1 MPDDLLDRIDFPKYQ
16 RWVDRMAGGDCTL
29 KVFDAAG
36 KPFWGRRSP
45 ADGELARRLLEAPES
60 DGAGVHRLELEAGQ
74 ILLYRPLHMRHT
86 GLAGWAA
93 VIVDER
99 AASAAPL
106 ELDRMAEALDDV
118 AAGVVGEAAS
128 NYELDRMAEELAE
141 SYEDL
146 RLVFGMEARVTAHA
160 WEDQNVLR
168 ALLQST
174 AEHMRADVAAF
185 VRPADRLCV
194 YATSLSKE
202 IQNLDLVLIEMRGK
216 LFRFVQYARETVVVN
231 EANDPQRPYIF
242 TDLPYRVLA
251 SPVKVEH
258 SVDGIVVLLNHIHK
272 RPFSNSDRRLLEVL
286 ANQLSNLGEMTA
298 SLRKKDAIQTTFGN
312 YVDPRIV
319 RNLIEDSHFATVGER
334 RPMSVLFSDLEG
346 FTGLCEQITP
356 DAAVKFLNGYF
367 NQVSGPI
374 IAKQGIIDKYMGDA
388 VMAFWGPPFTDPADH
403 ARLACEAALEQL
415 ACLKEFR
422 RTVPDIIGVTNKG
435 LPRVNMRTGISTGEV
450 TVGNVGSDRMK
461 GYTVIGDTVNLAAR
475 LETACK
481 QYGVHILIS
490 EETRAHASTA
500 IETRELDR
508 VRLVGKS
515 QPVSVFELIGTAGGI
530 SSSLREMRDAFEAA
544 LDRYRLRDLAQA
556 RSIWQECARM
566 APDDHPTRMFLER
579 CEVLCAQSFPES
591 WDGVWTLSVK

>member
-16 RWVDRMAGGDCTL
+16 RWVDRMAGGDCAL

-36 KPFWGRRSP
+36 KLAWGRRSP
-45 ADGELARRLLEAPES
+45 ADGELARRLLEAPEQ

-74 ILLYRPLHMRHT
+74 ILLYRPLYMRHA

-93 VIVDER
+93 VIVGEC
-99 AASAAPL
+99 AASAAPV

-128 NYELDRMAEELAE
+128 NYELDKMAEELAE
-141 SYEDL
+141 CYEEL
-146 RLVFGMEARVTAHA
+146 RMVFGMEARVTAHA

-174 AEHMRADVAAF
+174 AEHMQADLAAF

-202 IQNLDLVLIEMRGK
+202 IQNLDLVLLEIRGN
-216 LFRFVQYARETVVVN
+216 LFRFVQSAGETVVVN
-231 EANDPQRPYIF
+231 ETNDPHRPYIF
-242 TDLPYRVLA
+242 TDMPYRVLA

-258 SVDGIVVLLNHIHK
+258 SVDGIVVLLNHMHK

-298 SLRKKDAIQTTFGN
+298 SLRKKDAIQTTFGK

-356 DAAVKFLNGYF
+356 DAAVKFLNEYF
-367 NQVSGPI
+367 NQVSAPI

-388 VMAFWGPPFTDPADH
+388 VMAFWGPPFTDSDDH

-415 ACLKEFR
+415 ACLTEFR
-422 RTVPDIIGVTNKG
+422 RTVSDIIGANNKV

-490 EETRAHASTA
+490 EETRARAGTA

-508 VRLVGKS
+508 VRIVGKS
-515 QPVSVFELIGTAGGI
+515 QPVSLFELIGTAGGI

-566 APDDHPTRMFLER
+566 APDDQPTRMFLER
-579 CEVLCAQSFPES
+579 CEVLFAQSFPES

>member
-1 MPDDLLDRIDFPKYQ
+1 MPDDLLNRIDFPKYQ

-29 KVFDAAG
+29 KIFNAAG
-36 KPFWGRRSP
+36 KPLRGRRNP
-45 ADGELARRLLEAPES
+45 ADGELARRLLEAPER
-60 DGAGVHRLELEAGQ
+60 DRAGVHRLEFEGGQ
-74 ILLYRPLHMRHT
+74 MLLYRPLHM
-86 GLAGWAA
+86 GNAGFAGWAA
-93 VIVDER
+93 IIVGER
-99 AASAAPL
+99 AAPAAPL
-106 ELDRMAEALDDV
+106 DLDRMGEALDDV
-118 AAGVVGEAAS
+118 VAGVVGEAAS

-141 SYEDL
+141 CYEDL
-146 RLVFGMEARVTAHA
+146 SLVFGMEARVTAHA
-160 WEDQNVLR
+160 WDDQNVLR

-185 VRPADRLCV
+185 VRPADGLCV

-202 IQNLDLVLIEMRGK
+202 MQNLDLVLIEMRGR
-216 LFRFVQYARETVVVN
+216 LFRFVQAAKETVVVN
-231 EANDPQRPYIF
+231 EANDPHRPDIF
-242 TDLPYRVLA
+242 TDMPYRVLA

-258 SVDGIVVLLNHIHK
+258 SVEGIVVLLNHVHK

-298 SLRKKDAIQTTFGN
+298 SLRKKDAIQTTFGK

-388 VMAFWGPPFTDPADH
+388 VMAFWGPPFTDAADH

-415 ACLKEFR
+415 ACLREFR
-422 RTVPDIIGVTNKG
+422 RTVPDIIGVSNKV
-435 LPRVNMRTGISTGEV
+435 LPRVKMRTGISTGDV

-481 QYGVHILIS
+481 QYGVHVLIS
-490 EETRAHASTA
+490 EETRVHASTA

-508 VRLVGKS
+508 VRVVGKS
-515 QPVSVFELIGTAGGI
+515 QPVSVFELIGMAGGI
-530 SSSLREMRDAFEAA
+530 SSSSREMRDAFEAA
-544 LDRYRLRDLAQA
+544 LDRYRSRDLAQA
-556 RSIWQECARM
+556 RSIWKECARM
-566 APDDHPTRMFLER
+566 APDDRPTRMFLER
-579 CEVLCAQSFPES
+579 CEVLFAQSFPES